1 MKVEHCCT
9 PHELQGLLDG
19 TNVARHSQELE
30 SHLESC
36 VDCREGLARLA
47 AGSEWWEEAA
57 AHLSSGDLV
66 AGSRQNHDLMPTKR
80 NASPL
85 DNSNKSHAIHAH
97 LRPAAHPEMMGR
109 LGRFD
114 IDSCI
119 GHGGFG
125 VVYKGHDP
133 ELNRAVAIK
142 VLAPHLAA
150 SGVARKRFAREA
162 QAAAAINHP
171 NVVAIHAIESEG
183 DFPYLVMTYVP
194 GQSLQTYV
202 QKNGPLPTK
211 SIVRI
216 AQQVAAGLDAA
227 HRQGLVHRDIKPA
240 NILLENGLN
249 RAMIT
254 DFGLARAAD
263 DAAITQTGWL
273 AGTPHYMSPEQAEG
287 KTVDERSDLFSLGS
301 AIFFMATGREPFRG
315 EQPLAVLRKIIQDQP
330 IPADQVNTEVPRTL
344 SRLIDR
350 LLEKVPDHRLQ
361 SAEQV
366 SRMLEQYLAHLH
378 QPRVHEQPR
387 LGVSWRVRKLQAAWS
402 LAILACAIGI
412 GALGYGWNV
421 LQTTGDPNF
430 GKATDSGELISLNNF
445 AARAEL
451 NELQDLPAQLN
462 ELQSLFTR
470 IEAPAAMSNFEHSGS
485 LNDSFQM
492 ELIRLSKQIEQL
504 ELQLQSVEIENP
516 PSKPSPN
523 SKD

>member
-1 MKVEHCCT
+1 MKVDRCCT
-9 PHELQGLLDG
+9 PDELQGLLDG
-19 TNVARHSQELE
+19 ANASPQVQELE

-36 VDCREGLARLA
+36 SDCREQLAQMA
-47 AGSEWWEEAA
+47 AEPEWWEEAA
-57 AHLSSGDLV
+57 THLSSDELATSPQQPV
-66 AGSRQNHDLMPTKR
+66 GSKTSKMK
-80 NASPL
+80 ASQFDKP
-85 DNSNKSHAIHAH
+85 SSIHAH
-97 LRPAAHPEMMGR
+97 LRPASHPEMMGR

-119 GHGGFG
+119 GQGGFG

-142 VLAPHLAA
+142 VLSPHLAA
-150 SGVARKRFAREA
+150 SGIARKRFSREA

-171 NVVAIHAIESEG
+171 NVVPIHAIESEG
-183 DFPYLVMTYVP
+183 NCPYLVMTYVP
-194 GQSLQTYV
+194 GQSLQAYV
-202 QKNGPLPTK
+202 QQNGPLPTK
-211 SIVRI
+211 SVVRI

-273 AGTPHYMSPEQAEG
+273 AGSPHYMSPEQAEG

-301 AIFFMATGREPFRG
+301 VIYFMATGREPFRG
-315 EQPLAVLRKIIQDQP
+315 EQPLAILRKIVQGQP
-330 IPADQVNTEVPRTL
+330 LSADQINTEVPRTL

-350 LLEKVPDHRLQ
+350 LLEKVPDHRLA

-402 LAILACAIGI
+402 LVVLACGLGI
-412 GALGYGWNV
+412 GALGYGWNIW
-421 LQTTGDPNF
+421 QTTVGPRPMMTTNLNVP
-430 GKATDSGELISLNNF
+430 ATPGNF
-445 AARAEL
+445 AASAEL
-451 NELQDLPAQLN
+451 NELHTLPEQVN
-462 ELQSLFTR
+462 ELQSLFAR
-470 IEAPAAMSNFEHSGS
+470 SEAPIPAIKFEHEWQPD
-485 LNDSFQM
+485 DSFHD
-492 ELIRLSKQIEQL
+492 EVIRLSRQIEQL
-504 ELQLQSVEIENP
+504 ERQLQSMEFENP
-516 PSKPSPN
+516 PFRPFSN